1 MLLIL
6 SFFIILQMEDPES
19 QLMGMVDVML
29 MPGKNKINVVWQN
42 AKSYTPPPSMRQ
54 LLWWRV
60 LALEGSVSDIKW
72 ETKQA
77 AVAQT
82 LTFTTP

>member
-29 MPGKNKINVVWQN
+29 VPGKNMINVVWQN
-42 AKSYTPPPSMRQ
+42 AKVYTPHPPC
-54 LLWWRV
+54 
-60 LALEGSVSDIKW
+60 GSCCGEECW
-72 ETKQA
+72 
-77 AVAQT
+77 
-82 LTFTTP
+82 L